1 MDCKTP
7 YIKIFLWL
15 FLFFQKVDFKFTT
28 QEKHENITFLGI
40 TFLSDHLQKWQ
51 TPFWNRLNELHLI
64 ISFVCHKQL
73 VLYHKKNITCLGQI
87 KVLCLPAVCLLL
99 PLRDTWYNHLEY
111 SCEPNHYMNMSRN
124 HNKQEC
130 DMQLCEYKQY
140 TAVEPASLSIN
151 KNTTWL

>member
-64 ISFVCHKQL
+64 ISFVSHKKL
-73 VLYHKKNITCLGQI
+73 VLYHKKFITCLGSI

-99 PLRDTWYNHLEY
+99 PVRDTWYNHLGPMGL
-111 SCEPNHYMNMSRN
+111 CVNLANMIPLFLNEKLQNS
-124 HNKQEC
+124 
-130 DMQLCEYKQY
+130 
-140 TAVEPASLSIN
+140 S
-151 KNTTWL
+151 

>member
-1 MDCKTP
+1 MDCKSP

-15 FLFFQKVDFKFTT
+15 FLFFQKVDLKFTT

-73 VLYHKKNITCLGQI
+73 VLYHKKI
-87 KVLCLPAVCLLL
+87 LLAL
-99 PLRDTWYNHLEY
+99 VRSRFCAFQQFVYFCHSATPGIIILSRWAISPTPHTSDPTSQVPTKKYHFYLR
-111 SCEPNHYMNMSRN
+111 SFS
-124 HNKQEC
+124 
-130 DMQLCEYKQY
+130 
-140 TAVEPASLSIN
+140 
-151 KNTTWL
+151 

>member
-73 VLYHKKNITCLGQI
+73 VLYHKKILLALVRSRFCAFQQFVYFCHSATPGIIILVLPNILLFIVLFGEYLNLQRDKSTLGNKTI
-87 KVLCLPAVCLLL
+87 SRTFKVLA
-99 PLRDTWYNHLEY
+99 
-111 SCEPNHYMNMSRN
+111 
-124 HNKQEC
+124 
-130 DMQLCEYKQY
+130 
-140 TAVEPASLSIN
+140 LSQQ
-151 KNTTWL
+151 TRL

>member
-73 VLYHKKNITCLGQI
+73 VLYHKKCITCLGQT

-99 PLRDTWYNHLEY
+99 PLRDTWYNHLEG
-111 SCEPNHYMNMSRN
+111 EGV
-124 HNKQEC
+124 K
-130 DMQLCEYKQY
+130 
-140 TAVEPASLSIN
+140 SIAMKSSHLDILMTVTRDCLN
-151 KNTTWL
+151 IF